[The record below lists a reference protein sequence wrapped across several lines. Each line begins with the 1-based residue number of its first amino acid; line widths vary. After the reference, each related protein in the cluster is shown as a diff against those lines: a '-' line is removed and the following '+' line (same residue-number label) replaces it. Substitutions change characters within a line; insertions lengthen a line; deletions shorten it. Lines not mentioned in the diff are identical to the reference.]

1 MTLAQHLLEQRC
13 QVLNVSKLLKLKTEF
28 SSLQELSG
36 QLFFSVFLRVSVDA
50 FTDHSEVS
58 KMYFVRVPLSF

>member
-1 MTLAQHLLEQRC
+1 MTLAQHLEQRC
-13 QVLNVSKLLKLKTEF
+13 QVLDVSKLLKTEF

-50 FTDHSEVS
+50 FTDHNEVS
-58 KMYFVRVPLSF
+58 KMYCVHVPLSS

>member
-13 QVLNVSKLLKLKTEF
+13 QVFDVSKLLKTEF

-36 QLFFSVFLRVSVDA
+36 QLFFSVFLQVSVDA
-50 FTDHSEVS
+50 FTDHSSEVS
-58 KMYFVRVPLSF
+58 KMYCVRVPLSS

>member
-13 QVLNVSKLLKLKTEF
+13 QVFDVSKLLKTEF

-58 KMYFVRVPLSF
+58 KVYCVRVPLSS